1 MRLKQVTDTAS
12 ALLAFK
18 AAAGSI
24 PFAEEVAA
32 HFGIESPAAPQQDF
46 GFWASVL
53 HFEMRYR
60 SLDYFLEK
68 TAAPTV
74 LELSAGFSLRGLD
87 YARKHPD
94 ASYIDTDLPAIIRQ
108 KSEMLHI
115 MQQAIPQN
123 LQLQPLDVLHAE
135 SYPESSS
142 ELTIINEGLLLYFD
156 DSAKMQILQH
166 IRRLL
171 ERQGGTW
178 TTADIYIQH
187 ETQAVGSDRDG
198 RWNDFFRKN
207 NVHANYFESFD
218 QAGQFFYDQGFRVLE
233 KYPPEF
239 DKYISLPKLL
249 AAATGEQLELLKS
262 RGKVQETWQLG
273 LR

>member
-1 MRLKQVTDTAS
+1 
-12 ALLAFK
+12 LA
-18 AAAGSI
+18 ACRRDDEDQHST
-24 PFAEEVAA
+24 PTRRSSD
-32 HFGIESPAAPQQDF
+32 H
-46 GFWASVL
+46 WASVL

-94 ASYIDTDLPAIIRQ
+94 ASYIDTDLPAIISQ
-108 KSEMLHI
+108 KSEMLRI

-178 TTADIYIQH
+178 TTA
-187 ETQAVGSDRDG
+187 
-198 RWNDFFRKN
+198 
-207 NVHANYFESFD
+207 
-218 QAGQFFYDQGFRVLE
+218 
-233 KYPPEF
+233 
-239 DKYISLPKLL
+239 
-249 AAATGEQLELLKS
+249 
-262 RGKVQETWQLG
+262 
-273 LR
+273 